1 MTRQVA
7 RLGIIGCGAV
17 TQLCHLPA
25 ATVTNEVK
33 IVALADKDIARA
45 RLLGKRFGIDDC
57 VDDYHRFLKNVD
69 GVIVAVPPYLH
80 APVAREL
87 LELGVPVL
95 VEKPF
100 TLKVADAT
108 DVIAVASASKVA
120 LQVAHEYRFSKAT
133 RLVKRIIGE
142 GWLGT
147 LRSFS
152 LEYGSVFNWPVASG
166 SVWKKEHAGGGVL
179 IDSGP
184 HMLDLLL
191 WWLGDVV
198 DVEYRDDSL
207 GGVEA
212 DCTLSLALQGPTGV
226 VRGDVVLS
234 RLRALTSAAHIVSDR
249 FVLEC
254 RLHGQYQVRI
264 RPSTWDGTALAFASD
279 FGTPQGDSYRQLFVE
294 QLRGFAKTI
303 LEGSDPIVSGES
315 VLGSLALI
323 ERCYRERKPQD
334 LPWLKQGGTRI

>member
-1 MTRQVA
+1 MTKPAA

-25 ATVTNEVK
+25 ARSTNEVK
-33 IVALADKDIARA
+33 VVALADKDIARA
-45 RLLGKRFGIDDC
+45 RLLGRRFGIDDC
-57 VDDYHRFLKNVD
+57 VDDYHQFLKNVD

-100 TLKVADAT
+100 TLNVAEAAKL
-108 DVIAVASASKVA
+108 IEVAKASKVA

-191 WWLGDVV
+191 WWLGEVV

-212 DCTLSLALQGPTGV
+212 DCTLSLTLKSPTGV

-234 RLRALTSAAHIVSDR
+234 RLRSLTSAAHIIGDR
-249 FVLEC
+249 FALEC

-264 RPSTWDGTALAFASD
+264 QPSMWDGAALAFASD
-279 FGTPQGDSYRQLFVE
+279 FGTLQGDSYRQLFVE
-294 QLRGFAKTI
+294 QLRAFAQTI
-303 LEGSDPIVSGES
+303 LEGSEPVVSGES
-315 VLGSLALI
+315 ALGSLALI
-323 ERCYRERKPQD
+323 ERCYRERKPQE
-334 LPWLKQGGTRI
+334 LPWLKPGVARI